1 MRALQVSAREQAA
14 REVASA
20 RAAYLKAH
28 VDYLAALEDLADYQ
42 AAEDLRQEM
51 VDDYKLAQQ
60 ADYEPDTGH
69 A

>member
-1 MRALQVSAREQAA
+1 MPDPTKWEAT

-20 RAAYLKAH
+20 HAEFLKAIAELDAAQA
-28 VDYLAALEDLADYQ
+28 DYLAALQDLADY
-42 AAEDLRQEM
+42 RQEM

-60 ADYEPDTGH
+60 ADYESDTGH